1 MIFTIIFFHF
11 IEVFF
16 VLMFM
21 LAEVDIRPCRRDSF
35 RFVWQWKPTYC
46 SLLWCYFYNLMVNK
60 VMISRIFIVLNKF
73 LVSSKIQKFFY
84 LKSQV
89 FYQTMKTLRL
99 TNRARVLVAAR
110 LPLHRDFVTWVFW
123 SFETGPKCQKIY
135 YCT

>member
-35 RFVWQWKPTYC
+35 RFAWQWKPTYC
-46 SLLWCYFYNLMVNK
+46 SLLWCYFDNLMVNK
-60 VMISRIFIVLNKF
+60 VMISRIFIVFNKF
-73 LVSSKIQKFFY
+73 LVPSKIQKCFY

-89 FYQTMKTLRL
+89 LYQTMKTLHL
-99 TNRARVLVAAR
+99 TNRARVLVAAK
-110 LPLHRDFVTWVFW
+110 LPLYRDFVTWVFW
-123 SFETGPKCQKIY
+123 SIETAPKCPKIY
-135 YCT
+135 